1 MVEGDHPLGDVAPG
15 AGRERVLCIG
25 RSEGISNKAW
35 AAIKKG
41 LGALWEVVK
50 HVIVLAPPVAGS
62 TGVSGQRALD
72 LAQQRL
78 RQLGG
83 VDAVAIVVRSSDCQ
97 APIGNV
103 WRARYKTLST
113 TGRSSRRS

>member
-1 MVEGDHPLGDVAPG
+1 VKGFF
-15 AGRERVLCIG
+15 
-25 RSEGISNKAW
+25 NKAW

-78 RQLGG
+78 RQLGV
-83 VDAVAIVVRSSDCQ
+83 VDAVTIVGQIKRLSNADRERLAREIQDLVNNGSKLLEVVERSMS
-97 APIGNV
+97 
-103 WRARYKTLST
+103 W
-113 TGRSSRRS
+113 